1 MSTHFATSHQD
12 ALDCQPF
19 GGHDA
24 TRGVVTASL
33 LGALFWFLVIG
44 AFTWI
49 SA

>member
-1 MSTHFATSHQD
+1 MSTHSAMSHHES
-12 ALDCQPF
+12 LDCQQF
-19 GGHDA
+19 GRHDA

-44 AFTWI
+44 AVIWV

>member
-1 MSTHFATSHQD
+1 MSTHSAMSHHES
-12 ALDCQPF
+12 LDCQQF

-44 AFTWI
+44 AAIWV